1 MLKSLGAGNTHQIS
15 GTNTNDN
22 ANAGLLG
29 EFIINNTS
37 SPGTA
42 LTTAV
47 AKDIVTVNLT
57 AGDWDVQGTCDYTF
71 AATTNYTQLQ
81 AGISDSANTLLSQSG
96 SANISSDPNNNI
108 AVAAAGVVPTALPV
122 NQPTPVVRVSLSGNT
137 TIRLVALATFTVS
150 TLSAFGTIRA
160 RRVR

>member
-22 ANAGLLG
+22 ANPGLLG
-29 EFIINNTS
+29 EFITTATS

-42 LTTAV
+42 LTTATG
-47 AKDIVTVNLT
+47 KDVVTVSLT

-71 AATTNYTQLQ
+71 GATTNYTQLQ
-81 AGISDSANTLLSQSG
+81 CGISDTANTLLSQSG
-96 SANISSDPNNNI
+96 SANVGTDANSNI
-108 AVAAAGVVPTALPV
+108 TTTGVVPTALPV
-122 NQPTPVVRVSLSGNT
+122 NQSTPVVRVLLSGNT